1 VLVTG
6 EIMTEVKEESF
17 IGKFMVLK
25 GAVRE
30 LWLIFGTK
38 VLTIT
43 AYGLVGTSTLGLWL
57 SSDVGLSDQSA
68 GIVIASWSSVLTIFT
83 VMVGSLVD
91 AIGIRK
97 SLLAG
102 FGLCVLARFTMSFFS
117 APWIALP
124 LGLLP
129 LALGEALQTPVMVAA
144 VRRFSTTRQRSIAF
158 SIYYSM
164 MNIGFAVAA
173 WTFDKVRAGLGEY
186 GHYAIPFTGIQIS
199 TYQTIILLGLLF
211 TIPNLLITYFGLRAG
226 VEATDEGVKIKPE
239 EPKYPGVPFLRAF
252 FLSCRDALKDW
263 GRIFSSLW
271 TQPTFYRF
279 LAFFGLVVFVKLI
292 LYHMYYT
299 FPKFAIRELGE
310 GAPIGHIFGLLNAV
324 IVVILAP
331 VVGALTQRFS
341 AYKAVIIGTTI
352 TAVSVF
358 FMAVPPALFQ
368 GLADGWLG
376 NLIGHSWLGLSG
388 PVHPLYVAIVLC
400 VVIYSVGESFYSP
413 RLYEYP
419 AAIAPKGQEGSYLA
433 LSMLPYFVAKFFV
446 GAISGFLL
454 ARYCPA
460 AGPRNS
466 QMIWLI
472 VGAMALLSPVGL
484 LLARPYI
491 QVRESGREQ

>member
-1 VLVTG
+1 
-6 EIMTEVKEESF
+6 MTEAKEESF
-17 IGKFMVLK
+17 IGKFLVLK
-25 GAVRE
+25 GAMRE

-43 AYGLVGTSTLGLWL
+43 AYALVGTSTLGLWL
-57 SSDVGLSDQSA
+57 SSDVGLSDKSA
-68 GIVIASWSSVLTIFT
+68 GVVIASWSSVLTIFT

-97 SLLAG
+97 SLIAG
-102 FGLCVLARFTMSFFS
+102 FGLCVIARFVMSFFS
-117 APWIALP
+117 APWVAIP

-129 LALGEALQTPVMVAA
+129 LALGEALQTPVMAAA

-164 MNIGFAVAA
+164 MNVGFAVAA

-186 GHYAIPFTGIQIS
+186 GHYDVPLLGVQIS

-211 TIPNLLITYFGLRAG
+211 TIPNLLITYFGLREG
-226 VEATDEGVKIKPE
+226 VEATDEGVKTVTS
-239 EPKYPGVPFLRAF
+239 EPQYPQENFLGAF

-263 GRIFSSLW
+263 VRIFSSLW
-271 TQPTFYRF
+271 IQPTFYRF
-279 LAFFGLVVFVKLI
+279 LAFFGAVVFVKMI

-299 FPKFAIRELGE
+299 FPKFGIRELGE

-324 IVVILAP
+324 IVIIFAP

-341 AYKAVIIGTTI
+341 AYKTVVIGTTI
-352 TAVSVF
+352 SAVAVF
-358 FMAVPPALFQ
+358 FMAVPPSLFQ

-376 NLIGHSWLGLSG
+376 NLIGHTWLGLTG
-388 PVHPLYVAIVLC
+388 PVHPLYPAIVLC
-400 VVIYSVGESFYSP
+400 VTMYSIGECFYSP

-419 AAIAPKGQEGSYLA
+419 ATIAPKGQEGSYLA
-433 LSMLPYFVAKFFV
+433 LSMLPYFFAKFMV
-446 GAISGFLL
+446 GSISGFLL

-460 AGPRNS
+460 EGPRDS

-472 VGAMALLSPVGL
+472 VGLMALLSPIGL
-484 LLARPYI
+484 IVFRRYI
-491 QVRESGREQ
+491 QVHEAGRD

>member
-1 VLVTG
+1 
-6 EIMTEVKEESF
+6 MTQAKAEETF

-38 VLTIT
+38 ILTIV
-43 AYGLVGTSTLGLWL
+43 AYSLVNSTLVLWL
-57 SSDVGLSDQSA
+57 SSDLGFSDTRA
-68 GIVIASWSSVLTIFT
+68 GFVIATWSSVLTIST

-91 AIGIRK
+91 AVGIRK

-102 FGLCVLARFTMSFFS
+102 FGFCVFARFVMAFF
-117 APWIALP
+117 AIKWIALP
-124 LGLLP
+124 FGLLP
-129 LALGEALQTPVMVAA
+129 LAIGEALQTPVMVAA
-144 VRRFSTTRQRSIAF
+144 IKRFSTTRQRSIAF

-164 MNIGFAVAA
+164 MNVGFAVAA

-186 GHYAIPFTGIQIS
+186 GHYSVPLLGFQIS

-226 VEATDEGVKIKPE
+226 VEATDNGVQIKPE
-239 EPKYPGVPFLRAF
+239 EPKYPGENFLRAF
-252 FLSCRDALKDW
+252 FLSCGDALKDW
-263 GRIFSSLW
+263 SRIFSNLW

-299 FPKFAIRELGE
+299 FPKFGIRELGP

-341 AYKAVIIGTTI
+341 AYKTVVIGTAI
-352 TAVSVF
+352 TALSVF
-358 FMAVPPALFQ
+358 LMAMPPAWFQ
-368 GLADGWLG
+368 TMADGWLG
-376 NLIGHSWLGLSG
+376 NLIGHSWLGLTG

-400 VVIYSVGESFYSP
+400 VIMYSIGECFSSP

-419 AAIAPKGQEGSYLA
+419 AAIAPKGQEGSYMA
-433 LSMLPYFVAKFFV
+433 LSMLPYFAAKFFV
-446 GAISGFLL
+446 GSISGFLL
-454 ARYCPA
+454 ERYCPA
-460 AGPRNS
+460 EGVRHS
-466 QMIWLI
+466 QTLWLI
-472 VGAMALLSPVGL
+472 IGLMALLSPIGL
-484 LLARPYI
+484 ILCRRYI
-491 QVRESGREQ
+491 QIHEAGRDGQ

>member
-1 VLVTG
+1 MA
-6 EIMTEVKEESF
+6 EQQEESF

-30 LWLIFGTK
+30 LWIIFGTK
-38 VLTIT
+38 VLTIL

-68 GIVIASWSSVLTIFT
+68 GIVIAGWSSVLTIFT

-91 AIGIRK
+91 AVGIRK

-102 FGLCVLARFTMSFFS
+102 FGLCVFARFTMSFFS
-117 APWIALP
+117 VPWIALP

-144 VRRFSTTRQRSIAF
+144 VKRFSTTKQRSIAF

-164 MNIGFAVAA
+164 MNVGFAAA
-173 WTFDKVRAGLGEY
+173 GWAFDKVRAVLGEY
-186 GHYAIPFTGIQIS
+186 GHYTIPYAGFQIS

-211 TIPNLLITYFGLRAG
+211 TIPNLLITYFGLRGG
-226 VEATDEGVKIKPE
+226 VEATDQGVQIRPE
-239 EPKYPGVPFLRAF
+239 ETKYPGENFLRAF
-252 FLSCRDALKDW
+252 FLSSRDALNDW
-263 GRIFSSLW
+263 RRIFASLW
-271 TQPTFYRF
+271 AQPMFYRF
-279 LAFFGLVVFVKLI
+279 LAFFGWVVFTKLI

-299 FPKFAIRELGE
+299 FPKFAIRELGQ
-310 GAPIGHIFGLLNAV
+310 GAPIGQIFAMLNAV

-341 AYKAVIIGTTI
+341 AYKTVVIG
-352 TAVSVF
+352 TAVSAGAVF
-358 FMAVPPALFQ
+358 FMAVPPAWFQ
-368 GLADGWLG
+368 PLADGRLG
-376 NLIGHSWLGLSG
+376 GLIGHRWLGISG

-400 VVIYSVGESFYSP
+400 VVIYSIGESFYSP

-419 AAIAPKGQEGSYLA
+419 AAIAPKGQEGSYMA

-460 AGPRNS
+460 EGPRNS

-472 VGAMALLSPVGL
+472 VGLMALISPLGL
-484 LLARPYI
+484 IVSRRYI
-491 QVRESGREQ
+491 QVHEAGRE

>member
-1 VLVTG
+1 
-6 EIMTEVKEESF
+6 
-17 IGKFMVLK
+17 MVLK

-38 VLTIT
+38 ILTIL

-57 SSDVGLSDQSA
+57 SSDVGLSDQNA
-68 GIVIASWSSVLTIFT
+68 GIVIASWSSVLTLFT

-91 AIGIRK
+91 AVGIRK

-102 FGLCVLARFTMSFFS
+102 FGLCVLARFVMSFFS
-117 APWIALP
+117 VPWIALP

-144 VRRFSTTRQRSIAF
+144 VRRFSTTKQRSIAF

-164 MNIGFAVAA
+164 MNVGFAVAG
-173 WTFDKVRAGLGEY
+173 WTFDRVRHGLGEY
-186 GHYAIPFTGIQIS
+186 GHYTVPYVGVQIS

-211 TIPNLLITYFGLRAG
+211 TIPNLLITYFGLRGGLEVTDAG
-226 VEATDEGVKIKPE
+226 VVIKPE
-239 EPKYPGVPFLRAF
+239 VSLYPEKSFLGAF
-252 FLSCRDALKDW
+252 FLSSRDALKDW
-263 GRIFSSLW
+263 GRIFGNLW

-279 LAFFGLVVFVKLI
+279 LAFFGFVVFVKLI
-292 LYHMYYT
+292 LYHFYYT

-310 GAPIGHIFGLLNAV
+310 GAPIGQIFSVLNAV

-331 VVGALTQRFS
+331 VIGALTQKFT

-352 TAVSVF
+352 SALAVF

-368 GLADGWLG
+368 GLADGPLGGVIAWWL
-376 NLIGHSWLGLSG
+376 NLTG

-400 VVIYSVGESFYSP
+400 VVLYSVGESFYSP

-419 AAIAPKGQEGSYLA
+419 AAIAPKGQEGSYMA
-433 LSMLPYFVAKFFV
+433 LSMLPYFFAKFFV
-446 GAISGFLL
+446 GAMSGFLL

-460 AGPRNS
+460 VGPRDS
-466 QMIWLI
+466 RMIWLI
-472 VGAMALLSPVGL
+472 VAGMAMLTPVGL
-484 LLARPYI
+484 LLARRYI
-491 QVRESGREQ
+491 QVHEAGRE

>member
-1 VLVTG
+1 
-6 EIMTEVKEESF
+6 MTETKEESF

-38 VLTIT
+38 ILTIL

-57 SSDVGLSDQSA
+57 SSDLGLSDQSA
-68 GIVIASWSSVLTIFT
+68 GVVIASWSSVLTIFT

-91 AIGIRK
+91 AVGIRK

-102 FGLCVLARFTMSFFS
+102 FGLCVLARFVMSFFS

-144 VRRFSTTRQRSIAF
+144 VKRFSTTRQRSIAF

-164 MNIGFAVAA
+164 MNIGFAVAG

-186 GHYAIPFTGIQIS
+186 GHYTIPYAGFQIS

-211 TIPNLLITYFGLRAG
+211 TIPNLLITYFGLRGG
-226 VEATDEGVKIKPE
+226 VEATDEGVKIRPE
-239 EPKYPGVPFLRAF
+239 ETKYSGESFLRAF
-252 FLSCRDALKDW
+252 FLSSRDALNDW
-263 GRIFSSLW
+263 KRIFGSLW
-271 TQPTFYRF
+271 AQPAFYRF

-299 FPKFAIRELGE
+299 FPKFAIRELGA
-310 GAPIGHIFGLLNAV
+310 GAPIGQIFGMLNAV
-324 IVVILAP
+324 IVVFLAP
-331 VVGALTQRFS
+331 VVGALTQKFS
-341 AYKAVIIGTTI
+341 AYKAVIIGTFI
-352 TAVSVF
+352 AAASVF

-368 GLADGWLG
+368 PLAGGWLG
-376 NLIGHSWLGLSG
+376 NLIGHTWLGLAG
-388 PVHPLYVAIVLC
+388 PVNPLYVAIVLC
-400 VVIYSVGESFYSP
+400 VVVYSIGESFYSP

-419 AAIAPKGQEGSYLA
+419 AAIAPKGQEGSYMA

-454 ARYCPA
+454 VRYCPA
-460 AGPRNS
+460 EGPRNS

-472 VGAMALLSPVGL
+472 VGGMALISPLGL
-484 LLARPYI
+484 IVFRRYI
-491 QVRESGREQ
+491 QVHEAGRGE

>member
-1 VLVTG
+1 MVNAN
-6 EIMTEVKEESF
+6 EESF

-38 VLTIT
+38 ILTII
-43 AYGLVGTSTLGLWL
+43 AYALVGTSTLGLWL
-57 SSDVGLSDQSA
+57 SSDLHLSDQNA
-68 GIVIASWSSVLTIFT
+68 GIVIAGWSSALTIFT

-102 FGLCVLARFTMSFFS
+102 FGLCVFARFVMSFFT
-117 APWIALP
+117 AQWIALP

-144 VRRFSTTRQRSIAF
+144 VRRFSSTKQRAVAF

-164 MNIGFAVAA
+164 MNVGFAVAA
-173 WTFDKVRAGLGEY
+173 WTFDRVRAGLGEY
-186 GHYAIPFTGIQIS
+186 GHYSIPRTGIQIS

-226 VEATDEGVKIKPE
+226 VEVTDEGVQIKPE
-239 EPKYPGVPFLRAF
+239 EPKYPGEPFMRAF
-252 FLSCRDALKDW
+252 FFSCRDALKDW
-263 GRIFSSLW
+263 SRIFSNLW
-271 TQPTFYRF
+271 AQPTFYRF

-299 FPKFAIRELGE
+299 FPKFAIRELGP
-310 GAPIGHIFGLLNAV
+310 GAPIGHIFALLNAV

-331 VVGALTQRFS
+331 VVGALTQKFS
-341 AYKAVIIGTTI
+341 AYKAVVIGTAI
-352 TAVSVF
+352 TAASVF
-358 FMAVPPALFQ
+358 LMAAPPALFQ

-376 NLIGHSWLGLSG
+376 NLIGHSWLGLDG

-400 VVIYSVGESFYSP
+400 VVIYSIGESFYSP

-460 AGPRNS
+460 EGPRHS
-466 QMIWLI
+466 ERIWLI
-472 VGAMALLSPVGL
+472 VGIMALISPLGL
-484 LLARPYI
+484 IVFRRYI
-491 QVRESGREQ
+491 QVHEAGRD

>member
-1 VLVTG
+1 
-6 EIMTEVKEESF
+6 MTEAKDESF

-38 VLTIT
+38 ILTIT
-43 AYGLVGTSTLGLWL
+43 AYALVGTSTLGLWL
-57 SSDVGLSDQSA
+57 SSDVGLSDQNA

-102 FGLCVLARFTMSFFS
+102 FGLCVIARFTMSFFS

-144 VRRFSTTRQRSIAF
+144 VKRFSTTRQRSIAF

-164 MNIGFAVAA
+164 MNVGFAVAA
-173 WTFDKVRAGLGEY
+173 WTFDRVRSGLGEY
-186 GHYAIPFTGIQIS
+186 GHYSVPVIGIQIS

-226 VEATDEGVKIKPE
+226 VEATDEGVKIVPDTPRYPE
-239 EPKYPGVPFLRAF
+239 ANFLSAF
-252 FLSCRDALKDW
+252 FLSCRDALKEW

-279 LAFFGLVVFVKLI
+279 LAFFGFVVFVKLI

-324 IVVILAP
+324 IVVFLAP

-341 AYKAVIIGTTI
+341 AYKTVIIGTTI
-352 TAVSVF
+352 TALSVF
-358 FMAVPPALFQ
+358 FMAVPPSLFQ
-368 GLADGWLG
+368 GLAGGHLG
-376 NLIGHSWLGLSG
+376 NLIGHTWLGLAG

-400 VVIYSVGESFYSP
+400 VVLYSIGEAFYSP

-446 GAISGFLL
+446 GTISGFLL

-460 AGPRNS
+460 VGPRNS
-466 QMIWLI
+466 QTIWLI
-472 VGAMALLSPVGL
+472 VGIMALIAPLGL
-484 LLARPYI
+484 IIFRRYI
-491 QVRESGREQ
+491 QVHEAGRD

>member
-1 VLVTG
+1 
-6 EIMTEVKEESF
+6 
-17 IGKFMVLK
+17 MVLK

-38 VLTIT
+38 ILTIT
-43 AYGLVGTSTLGLWL
+43 AYALVGTSTLGLWL
-57 SSDVGLSDQSA
+57 SSDVGLSDQNA
-68 GIVIASWSSVLTIFT
+68 GLVIASWSSVLTIFT

-102 FGLCVLARFTMSFFS
+102 FGLCVAGRFTMSFFS

-144 VRRFSTTRQRSIAF
+144 VKRFSTTRQRSIAF

-173 WTFDKVRAGLGEY
+173 WTFDRVRAGLGEY
-186 GHYAIPFTGIQIS
+186 GHFSIPYIGVQIS
-199 TYQTIILLGLLF
+199 TYQTIILIGLLF
-211 TIPNLLITYFGLRAG
+211 TLPNLLITYFGLRAG
-226 VEATDEGVKIKPE
+226 VEATDTGVKIVPE
-239 EPKYPGVPFLRAF
+239 TTHYPDSNFLSAF
-252 FLSCRDALKDW
+252 CLSCRDALQDW
-263 GRIFSSLW
+263 ARIFSSLW

-310 GAPIGHIFGLLNAV
+310 AAPVGHIFGLLNAA
-324 IVVILAP
+324 IVVVLAP
-331 VVGALTQRFS
+331 VIGALTQKFT
-341 AYKAVIIGTTI
+341 AYKAVVIGTTL
-352 TAVSVF
+352 TALSVF
-358 FMAVPPALFQ
+358 LMAAPPALFQ

-376 NLIGHSWLGLSG
+376 NLIGHTWLGLAG
-388 PVHPLYVAIVLC
+388 PVHPLYVSIVLC
-400 VVIYSVGESFYSP
+400 VVIYSIGEAFYSP

-460 AGPRNS
+460 VGPRNS

-472 VGAMALLSPVGL
+472 VGFMALLTPAGL
-484 LLARPYI
+484 LLGRRYI
-491 QVRESGREQ
+491 QVQEAGRN

>member
-1 VLVTG
+1 
-6 EIMTEVKEESF
+6 MTETKEESF

-43 AYGLVGTSTLGLWL
+43 AYALVGTSTLGLWL
-57 SSDVGLSDQSA
+57 SSDLHLSDQSA
-68 GIVIASWSSVLTIFT
+68 GFVIASWSSALTIFT

-117 APWIALP
+117 AQWIALP

-144 VRRFSTTRQRSIAF
+144 VRRFSTTKQRSIAY

-164 MNIGFAVAA
+164 MNVGFAVAA

-186 GHYAIPFTGIQIS
+186 GHYAIPYTGIQIS

-211 TIPNLLITYFGLRAG
+211 TIPNLLITYFGLREG
-226 VEATDEGVKIKPE
+226 VEATDEGVKIITA
-239 EPKYPGVPFLRAF
+239 EPKYPGENFLHASF
-252 FLSCRDALKDW
+252 FSCRDALKDW
-263 GRIFSSLW
+263 VRIFSGLW
-271 TQPTFYRF
+271 THPTFYRF

-299 FPKFAIRELGE
+299 FPKFGIRELGE

-324 IVVILAP
+324 IVIFLAP
-331 VVGALTQRFS
+331 VVGALTQKFS
-341 AYKAVIIGTTI
+341 AYKAVVIGTAI
-352 TAVSVF
+352 TALSVF
-358 FMAVPPALFQ
+358 FMAVPPELFQ

-376 NLIGHSWLGLSG
+376 NLIGHTWLGLTG
-388 PVHPLYVAIVLC
+388 PVHPLYVAIILC
-400 VVIYSVGESFYSP
+400 VVMYSIGESFYSP

-433 LSMLPYFVAKFFV
+433 LSMLPYFFAKFVV
-446 GAISGFLL
+446 GSISGFLL

-460 AGPRNS
+460 EGPRNS

-472 VGAMALLSPVGL
+472 VGLMALVSPVGL
-484 LLARPYI
+484 IVFRRYI
-491 QVRESGREQ
+491 QVHESGRE